1 MSEIEIREML
11 VRLERARLV
20 SLVVAFV
27 FVALAVVFDSKIFL
41 GLRVASW
48 CVGGGVCIWEGVL
61 VKKLDEDPT
70 SHYLRGAMFF
80 AVALA
85 SVALLVAD

>member
-1 MSEIEIREML
+1 MSKTEVREML

-27 FVALAVVFDSKIFL
+27 FVALAVAFDSKVFL
-41 GLRVASW
+41 VLRIASW
-48 CVGGGVCIWEGVL
+48 CVGGGISVWEGTL

-70 SHYLRGAMFF
+70 SYYLRGAMFF
-80 AVALA
+80 AVAIA
-85 SVALLVAD
+85 NVALLVAD

>member
-27 FVALAVVFDSKIFL
+27 CVALAVVFDSKIFL
-41 GLRVASW
+41 GLRIAAW
-48 CVGGGVCIWEGVL
+48 CVGGGVCIGEGVL

-70 SHYLRGAMFF
+70 SHYLRGVMFF
-80 AVALA
+80 AVAIA
-85 SVALLVAD
+85 NVAFLVTD